1 MEVIS
6 RFDLSHIQVYIIFY
20 SHVSRIHLHTHTHMH
35 THTRIVSLF
44 FLFFLALT
52 QIYVRVSIRL
62 VISYWAIV
70 KLYRTIQIRRT
81 CDIGAP
87 NKNKK
92 KLFQVGYSSWGG
104 ITIYFRC
111 N

>member
-20 SHVSRIHLHTHTHMH
+20 SHVSRIHLHTRTHTRMH
-35 THTRIVSLF
+35 THAHSFSL

-92 KLFQVGYSSWGG
+92 KVFQVGYSIGG
-104 ITIYFRC
+104 GYNNILSV
-111 N
+111 